1 MDIKSAEERIAYL
14 SDTIRYHNKKY
25 YIEDSP
31 EIEDFE
37 YDALLRELE
46 NLEAQ
51 FPELV
56 KEDSPTRTVGGAALT
71 LFEPVEHTVKMESL
85 QDVFSFDELRAFT
98 EKIDLNRTALSDR
111 KSTRLNSSHQD

>member
-1 MDIKSAEERIAYL
+1 MDIKSAEERIEYL

-56 KEDSPTRTVGGAALT
+56 KEDSPTRTVGGAMST
-71 LFEPVEHTVKMESL
+71 LFEPVERRLVL
-85 QDVFSFDELRAFT
+85 QLFEQIHYPNTFMHP
-98 EKIDLNRTALSDR
+98 LSVPPPLY
-111 KSTRLNSSHQD
+111 SGGLHH

>member
-71 LFEPVEHTVKMESL
+71 LAGLAAEGETVVENAELIDRGYDRLDRMLASL
-85 QDVFSFDELRAFT
+85 GAQIRREE
-98 EKIDLNRTALSDR
+98 EKEERNT
-111 KSTRLNSSHQD
+111 Q